1 METNNQLLSGILSL
15 HSGTPRN
22 VFSVGYGK
30 KIRNNELTNINS
42 IVFGVE
48 KKIPL
53 SELIASGSYIVPEKI
68 TIEGVEYKTDV
79 VETQIP
85 QALNCANYNPSI
97 NQNALPPE
105 INRHRV
111 NTSPLKGGVVIKPER
126 ANWRGTLGLI
136 CVDSETKCFVGLTNA
151 HVGFY
156 PEPVVFYNT
165 GFFNLSTHSWRARQE
180 IIQFTENLTP
190 INNNSSTIYTN
201 NSIGYVKKFSPMIDG
216 WTDFKEVTN
225 CANPPCPIRDRYHT
239 VDAAIISLNECG
251 PKERGDFFI
260 VGNGPYN
267 TKYQVINLQESF
279 KQLGIDYNEP
289 MPFANTAEINSL
301 IDTPRNIYSVG
312 RSTGVKGYENCR
324 MSVTSV
330 FYASYVGFGENQPVF
345 YDCIQYQPVNS
356 QWIIYGGDSGS
367 ILIADFDGIFKIIGL
382 VFAGTSVSNGFG
394 LACRIDRI
402 SEMLGIEAWSN
413 QQKYFAKNNDIK
425 VYVEDYSTL
434 TGNFRPSVF
443 QSDWPIKKTIPG
455 SGDFWFMGLAKI
467 SDLTGIGI
475 AGARTYDTQS
485 MNLNPITQSSLVEKQ
500 ESSCVLGE
508 VIFSK

>member
-1 METNNQLLSGILSL
+1 METNNPLLSGILSL
-15 HSGTPRN
+15 HSGTPRS

-30 KIRNNELTNINS
+30 KITNNQLTNTSS

-53 SELIASGSYIVPEKI
+53 SELVASGSYVVPEKI
-68 TIEGVEYKTDV
+68 TIDGIEYETDV

-97 NQNALPPE
+97 NLNALPPE

-136 CVDSETKCFVGLTNA
+136 CVDSETKSFVGLTNA

-156 PEPVVFYNT
+156 PDPVAFYNT
-165 GFFNLSTHSWRARQE
+165 GFFGTSTHSWRARQE

-190 INNNSSTIYTN
+190 INFNGFTIYTN

-216 WTDFKEVTN
+216 LSDFQEVN
-225 CANPPCPIRDRYHT
+225 SRYHT

-251 PKERGDFFI
+251 PIERGDFFTL
-260 VGNGPYN
+260 GNAPYN
-267 TKYQVINLQESF
+267 TKYQVVNLQESF
-279 KQLGIDYNEP
+279 KQVGIDYNEP
-289 MPFANTAEINSL
+289 MPFATTEEINSL

-324 MSVTSV
+324 MSITSV
-330 FYASYVGFGENQPVF
+330 FYATYVAFGSNLPAF
-345 YDCIQYQPVNS
+345 FDCIRYEPVNS
-356 QWIIYGGDSGS
+356 QWIIYSGDSGS
-367 ILIADFDGIFKIIGL
+367 ILIADFNGVFKIIGL
-382 VFAGTSVSNGFG
+382 VFAGTNSASGYG
-394 LACRIDRI
+394 LACRIDRV

-413 QQKYFAKNNDIK
+413 QQKHFAKNNDIK
-425 VYVEDYSTL
+425 VFVEDYPTL
-434 TGNFRPSVF
+434 TGNFRQSVF
-443 QSDWPIKKTIPG
+443 QSDWSIKKTIPG

-485 MNLNPITQSSLVEKQ
+485 INSNPITQSSLVEKL
-500 ESSCVLGE
+500 ENSCLLE
-508 VIFSK
+508 KIIFSS